1 MSSSAKTEKP
11 SDKKKRD
18 ESKKGRTW
26 RSQDLVALIILFGGA
41 LFIRHSIS
49 ITGVMRTMLLA
60 AENGFVVALDDY
72 TKQYVE
78 QFGLTIVGL
87 LALVFVLAAT
97 PNLLMSRFRMASK
110 AVRLDIAAINPVAGF
125 KRIFNLK
132 TVKDG
137 VKACLYLCAF
147 ALAAVIFWQAYR
159 TEILTLSRVA
169 PANLLLILA
178 DLAFTLVMT
187 LLGTTLLLTL
197 MDAFLEYQLYIREL
211 KMTRDEVKRESK
223 EQNGAPEIKQE
234 QRRLGRE
241 LLSGEVMG
249 NVEQSSFVLANPT
262 HIAIGVYINVSI
274 APLPFIS
281 VIETD
286 ERAMA
291 VIEHAKKMGIPVVQ
305 NIALARKIFKT
316 STRYSFV
323 SEDCLNDVSDV
334 LMWLVDIEK
343 SRRAQYESTDADANG
358 DEGTDASRGQHVD
371 ATTDSNAGERGDPNA
386 GEGGDAAADVN
397 RDHTADASSGASS
410 GEQADRTAS

>member
-49 ITGVMRTMLLA
+49 ITGLMRTMLLA

-72 TKQYVE
+72 TKQYAE
-78 QFGLTIVGL
+78 QFGLTIAGL

-97 PNLLMSRFRMASK
+97 PNLLMSRFRLASK
-110 AVRLDIAAINPVAGF
+110 AVRFDIAAINPVAGF

-147 ALAAVIFWQAYR
+147 ALAAVVFWQSYR
-159 TEILTLSRVA
+159 TEILTLPRVA

-197 MDAFLEYQLYIREL
+197 LDAFLEYQLYIREL

-249 NVEQSSFVLANPT
+249 NVEQSTFVLANPT
-262 HIAIGVYINVSI
+262 HIAIGVYINLSI

-281 VIETD
+281 VMETD

-305 NIALARKIFKT
+305 NISLARKIFKT
-316 STRYSFV
+316 GTRYSFV
-323 SEDCLNDVSDV
+323 SEECLNDVGDV

-343 SRRAQYESTDADANG
+343 SRRAQYETADANG
-358 DEGTDASRGQHVD
+358 IVGEGTDAS
-371 ATTDSNAGERGDPNA
+371 AGERGD
-386 GEGGDAAADVN
+386 EAADE
-397 RDHTADASSGASS
+397 RAET
-410 GEQADRTAS
+410 TASEPAGAAVDAQARSTPGAGSAIS